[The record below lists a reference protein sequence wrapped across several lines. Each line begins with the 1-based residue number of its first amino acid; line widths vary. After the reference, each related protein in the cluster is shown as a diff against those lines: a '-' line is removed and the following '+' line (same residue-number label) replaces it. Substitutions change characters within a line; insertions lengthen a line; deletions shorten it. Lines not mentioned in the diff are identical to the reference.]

1 MDEKPEVEK
10 PGGAVRREEASRYYL
25 IAVLSFVVSLAGVRL
40 FLQLTGYPQIA
51 GGDLHISHVL
61 WGGLFMFVAALAPL
75 VLADRKVYVLSAV
88 LSGMGIAL
96 FIDEV
101 GKFITKDY
109 NYHYPAAAPIVYIF
123 FLLTL
128 LVYLRLRRPPRH
140 SDYAQLIQS
149 LEVIADDLN
158 RPLPAGEWATL

>member
-1 MDEKPEVEK
+1 MDEKPEREK
-10 PGGAVRREEASRYYL
+10 SGGAVRREEAARYYL
-25 IAVLSFVVSLAGVRL
+25 VAVLSFAASIAVVRL

-61 WGGLFMFVAALAPL
+61 WGGLFLFVAAMAPL
-75 VLADRKVYVLSAV
+75 VLANRRIYILSAV
-88 LSGMGIAL
+88 LSGVGVGL

-123 FLLTL
+123 FLLTMA
-128 LVYLRLRRPPRH
+128 VYLRLRRPPRH
-140 SDYAQLIQS
+140 SDYDELVQS
-149 LEVIADDLN
+149 LEAIADDLN
-158 RPLPAGEWATL
+158 RPLSAEE